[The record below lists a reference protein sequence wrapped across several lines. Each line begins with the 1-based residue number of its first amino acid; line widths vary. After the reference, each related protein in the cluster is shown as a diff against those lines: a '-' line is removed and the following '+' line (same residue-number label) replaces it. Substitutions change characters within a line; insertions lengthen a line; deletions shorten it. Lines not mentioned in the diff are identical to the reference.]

1 MFKSPMVK
9 MLIGLA
15 ILFGVVFGFKAFKNY
30 KLAAFMKSK
39 SNPIITVTATE
50 LKYAEWQ
57 PRIKS
62 SGSTRSI
69 LGVDITTELSG
80 MVKEVY
86 FKPGDEVE
94 KGALLARLNIAPD
107 VAQLNVL
114 KANATLAK
122 INYNRDKAQYK
133 IKAVSRATLDTDEAN
148 LKSALAQVAEQ
159 KAIIEQKTI
168 RAPFKGRLGISYIY
182 PGQYLSPGDKV
193 TMIQNLDP
201 IYVDFFVPQQN
212 LHKLK
217 LGQKTTVILESLPN
231 RSFIGKITTINPG
244 VDPSVRNVEVEA
256 TIPNADKLI
265 APGIFTTVYVNTGKP
280 NKYLTLPQTAITFDP
295 YGNSVFLITHNTNGD
310 LVANQKFVITGETRG
325 DQITILK
332 GLKEGD
338 QVVTSGQLKL
348 KNGIRVKIN
357 NSIKPKNNPHP
368 NPSEEKL

>member
-1 MFKSPMVK
+1 MVK

-148 LKSALAQVAEQ
+148 LK
-159 KAIIEQKTI
+159 I
-168 RAPFKGRLGISYIY
+168 R
-182 PGQYLSPGDKV
+182 
-193 TMIQNLDP
+193 T
-201 IYVDFFVPQQN
+201 
-212 LHKLK
+212 
-217 LGQKTTVILESLPN
+217 
-231 RSFIGKITTINPG
+231 
-244 VDPSVRNVEVEA
+244 
-256 TIPNADKLI
+256 
-265 APGIFTTVYVNTGKP
+265 
-280 NKYLTLPQTAITFDP
+280 
-295 YGNSVFLITHNTNGD
+295 
-310 LVANQKFVITGETRG
+310 
-325 DQITILK
+325 
-332 GLKEGD
+332 
-338 QVVTSGQLKL
+338 
-348 KNGIRVKIN
+348 
-357 NSIKPKNNPHP
+357 
-368 NPSEEKL
+368 